1 MSGYTI
7 QQFSSITGFN
17 KILLRTW
24 ENRYTF
30 LVPHRTST
38 NIRYYDDD
46 MIVKALNIRTLM
58 NNGVK
63 VSKINKLSANEI
75 LNSVKE
81 LYENDFIDSS
91 VDYFISK
98 MVEATLNFDKIIFD
112 KVFELGVKEM
122 GVLAFYRLVI
132 LPTLHKI
139 GYLWLSRYLSPSQE
153 HFLSEQIKIK
163 ISHAI
168 SSSNVLQT
176 KDTWLLFL
184 PENEFHDIALQ
195 FAHLILTLEGCKV
208 LYLGPNLP
216 LDSLEDLKD
225 KIKIQNILYFN
236 LSNQS
241 MNKAQ
246 KNVKVLIDIFPNANQ
261 FLVLHSQY
269 KDNIE
274 KHPKLTILTEIDD
287 LLRVVR

>member
-1 MSGYTI
+1 
-7 QQFSSITGFN
+7 
-17 KILLRTW
+17 
-24 ENRYTF
+24 
-30 LVPHRTST
+30 
-38 NIRYYDDD
+38 

-81 LYENDFIDSS
+81 LYEKDFIDSS

-98 MVEATLNFDKIIFD
+98 MVEATLNFDKIIFE
-112 KVFELGVKEM
+112 KVFELGVNEM
-122 GVLAFYRLVI
+122 GVLEFYRLVI

-139 GYLWLSRYLSPSQE
+139 GYLWLSRSLSPSQE

-163 ISHAI
+163 ISHTI
-168 SSSNVLQT
+168 SSSNVAQT

-195 FAHLILTLEGCKV
+195 FAHLVLTLEGCKV
-208 LYLGPNLP
+208 IYLGPNLP
-216 LDSLEDLKD
+216 LDSLEDLRD
-225 KIKIQNILYFN
+225 KVNIQNILYFN

-246 KNVKVLIDIFPNANQ
+246 NRVEVLMNIFPNSNQ
-261 FLVLHSQY
+261 YLVLHSQY
-269 KDNIE
+269 KNQI
-274 KHPKLTILTEIDD
+274 KTHPNLTIISEIND
-287 LLRVVR
+287 LIRVVR

>member
-1 MSGYTI
+1 MSGYSI

-30 LVPHRTST
+30 LIPHRTST

-75 LNSVKE
+75 LNSVTE
-81 LYENDFIDSS
+81 LYEKNFIDSS

-98 MVEATLNFDKIIFD
+98 MVEATLNFDKITFE
-112 KVFELGVKEM
+112 KVFELGVNEM
-122 GVLAFYRLVI
+122 GVLEFYRLVI

-139 GYLWLSRYLSPSQE
+139 GYLWLSRSLSPSQE

-163 ISHAI
+163 ISHTI
-168 SSSNVLQT
+168 SSCNVPQT
-176 KDTWLLFL
+176 NDTWLLFL

-195 FAHLILTLEGCKV
+195 FAHLVLTLEGCKV
-208 LYLGPNLP
+208 IYLGPNLP
-216 LDSLEDLKD
+216 IESLVDLRD
-225 KIKIQNILYFN
+225 KVNIQNILYFN

-246 KNVKVLIDIFPNANQ
+246 NRVEGLMDIFPNANQ
-261 FLVLHSQY
+261 YLVLHSQH
-269 KDNIE
+269 KNKIE
-274 KHPKLTILTEIDD
+274 KHPNLSIITEIND
-287 LLRVVR
+287 LIRVVR